1 MPRMRV
7 EVASRFR
14 HADGTD
20 RVRESL
26 RWFRGNVVSAAS
38 VVIILFVVCTALLA
52 PLVSGQEPTTQNLSM
67 RLQPPGLLP
76 GGDPAHPLG
85 TDHLGRDVWSRLV
98 YGSRISLLV
107 ALASVVG
114 GGVLGISLGLVSGYF
129 GRFTDT
135 VIMALVDAMLAMPF
149 VLLAVAVVTVIG
161 GGMLNTVMVLIMTGW
176 VVYARVV
183 RSVVLSV
190 REREFVLAARA
201 VGADSLRI
209 ISAHIFPNTVNEIVV
224 IVALQVAE
232 MIIAEAALSFMGLG
246 IQPPMPSWGNMIADG
261 RGYITSAWWVVT
273 LPGVAI
279 TITVLAINFF
289 GDWLRRKLD
298 PRSRRVV
305 GF

>member
-1 MPRMRV
+1 MRV
-7 EVASRFR
+7 EVASSYR
-14 HADGTD
+14 HTD
-20 RVRESL
+20 WIDRIRKSL
-26 RWFRGNVVSAAS
+26 GWFRRNVVFVAS
-38 VVIILFVVCTALLA
+38 LVVILLVVCIAVLA
-52 PLVSGQEPTTQNLSM
+52 PFVSGQEPTTQNLSM
-67 RLQPPGLLP
+67 RLRPPSFLP

-107 ALASVVG
+107 ALASVGG

-129 GRFTDT
+129 RGYTDT

-183 RSVVLSV
+183 RSIVLSV

-209 ISAHIFPNTVNEIVV
+209 IAAHVLPNTVNEIVV

-273 LPGVAI
+273 LPGLAI

-289 GDWLRRKLD
+289 GDWLRRSLD